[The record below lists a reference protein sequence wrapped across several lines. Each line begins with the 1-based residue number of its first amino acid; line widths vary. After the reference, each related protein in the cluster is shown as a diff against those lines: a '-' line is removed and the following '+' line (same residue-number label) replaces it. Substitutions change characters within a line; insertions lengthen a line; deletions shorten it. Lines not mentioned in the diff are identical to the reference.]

1 MKFRKVSL
9 MKKLL
14 VVMSAIFAL
23 VLATS
28 VPASAAG
35 GMPRDAL
42 GIIKAKTGADAV
54 QVTAAQ
60 SVGGLTVGTGR
71 DSRTGKALAAS
82 YAQRISA
89 TSVRMLAE
97 LSDASQT
104 KVDFALTLPAGA
116 GVETQPDGSLV
127 ISRETVGP
135 NPTAGVSTVEQFGTV
150 AAPWASDANGKA
162 LATSYTYAGG
172 VLTQSIDTAG
182 AALPVVADPWVTYGW
197 YAYIHFTRQET
208 LNLYHAWQISGT
220 PNEVAYLCAILAPIP
235 GAGVFLVGACG
246 FYITRVVADINV
258 TVYYAAHNYHKRLV
272 IKMLPPPAPPI
283 YYMGSYAEYA
293 P

>member
-1 MKFRKVSL
+1 MNMKR
-9 MKKLL
+9 LL
-14 VVMSAIFAL
+14 VVMSASFAL

-35 GMPRDAL
+35 GVPRDAL

-71 DSRTGKALAAS
+71 DSRTGKALAVS
-82 YAQRISA
+82 YTQRISA

-116 GVETQPDGSLV
+116 TVEAAADGSLT
-127 ISRETVGP
+127 ITREVVGP
-135 NPTAGVSTVEQFGTV
+135 SLTAGVSVTEQFGVV

-162 LATSYTYAGG
+162 LATSYSFANG

-182 AALPVVADPWVTYGW
+182 ATFPVVADPWVTSGW
-197 YAYIHFTRQET
+197 YIYIHFSRQET

-220 PNEVAYLCAILAPIP
+220 PNEVAYLCGILAPIP
-235 GAGVFLVGACG
+235 GAGVFLAASCG
-246 FYITRVVADINV
+246 FYITRAIGDINV

-272 IKMLPPPAPPI
+272 IKLLPPPAPPI
-283 YYMGSYAEYA
+283 YYAGSYAEYA